1 MPDTE
6 SEVAEFTD
14 EESTASSVSTCD
26 YSDTDVE
33 SACSDFDVHTTNRY
47 TQINSCSMESS
58 ECTYVLYI
66 SHFTGHINVQ
76 SGWHPYQC

>member
-1 MPDTE
+1 MAQPHLTSLRCQTE
-6 SEVAEFTD
+6 SEVAEFID

-47 TQINSCSMESS
+47 TQINSSLMKVANALMYSQEIIKVI
-58 ECTYVLYI
+58 E
-66 SHFTGHINVQ
+66 
-76 SGWHPYQC
+76 